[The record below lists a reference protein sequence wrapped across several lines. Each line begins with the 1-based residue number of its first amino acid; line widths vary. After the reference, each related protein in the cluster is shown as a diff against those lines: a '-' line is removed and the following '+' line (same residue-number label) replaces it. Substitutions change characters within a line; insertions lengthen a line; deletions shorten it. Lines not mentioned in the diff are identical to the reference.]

1 MLFVNVLSRA
11 ELTYSAWR
19 NAKTVLVNVTNTV
32 DTARTAKAVTNG
44 RTSEVAPADG
54 GQLHKRRG
62 WEPFLAAAIDLST
75 GSLAVAVG
83 MTWAT
88 ASDLELPPT
97 WMLFFFAPTLV
108 ALCAMRGLYRRSLRR
123 TFLDEL
129 PTIEASTALAAML
142 LLSGLILNPF
152 LTGAPGASVGRLWMC
167 AAILVPLGRLL
178 WITIKNY
185 HYRHDRLTA
194 PTLIVGNGR
203 VGAKVVDRLKVT
215 PEYGMTPVGIV
226 DDEMPMMGTDR
237 DKPASIPYLGKL
249 ADLDSAI
256 AATGAECLIVAF
268 SRTRDE
274 AMSAAVNLAH
284 ERGMSVWIVPRI
296 FDTIGVRSHIDH
308 IGGLPLIAVA
318 HTNPRGWQFTAKHVS
333 DRVLASVGLLLIS
346 PLFLTLMLL
355 VRLSSPGP
363 IFFGQ
368 PRIGRDGR
376 EFSCLKFRSMRE
388 PKESDAAFV
397 RSADSAPGGVEGED
411 RRTTIGKI
419 MRSTSM
425 DELPQ
430 LLNVIK
436 GEMSLVGPRPERPE
450 YVDLFN
456 IQIARY
462 GDRHRVKA
470 GITGWAQV
478 HGLRGKT
485 SIADRAEWDN
495 YYIENWS
502 LWLDFKILAMTVGAV
517 LRPAE

>member
-1 MLFVNVLSRA
+1 M
-11 ELTYSAWR
+11 TD
-19 NAKTVLVNVTNTV
+19 TV
-32 DTARTAKAVTNG
+32 DTARSANTVG
-44 RTSEVAPADG
+44 HGGVPEVAPVELT
-54 GQLHKRRG
+54 QRNKHNG
-62 WEPFLAAAIDLST
+62 WEPYLAAAIDLST

-88 ASDLELPPT
+88 AGGLQIPPT
-97 WMLFFFAPTLV
+97 WMLFLFAPTVV
-108 ALCAMRGLYRRSLRR
+108 ALSAARGLYRRSLRR

-129 PTIEASTALAAML
+129 PTVEAVTSLAAML
-142 LLSGLILNPF
+142 LLSGLVLNPF
-152 LTGAPGASVGRLWMC
+152 IDGSRGSAVARLWMC
-167 AAILVPLGRLL
+167 AAVLVPLGRLL
-178 WITIKNY
+178 WITIRNY
-185 HYRHDRLTA
+185 HYRNSRLTA
-194 PTLIVGNGR
+194 RTVIVGNGM
-203 VGAKVVDRLKVT
+203 VAAKVVDRLKVT
-215 PEYGMTPVGIV
+215 PEYGLEPIGLID
-226 DDEMPMMGTDR
+226 DDEPMMGIDR
-237 DKPASIPYLGKL
+237 DKPATIPYLGKL
-249 ADLDSAI
+249 GDLEDAI
-256 AATGAECLIVAF
+256 TRTGAECMIIAF
-268 SRTRDE
+268 SRTRDD
-274 AMSAAVNLAH
+274 AMAAAVKVAH
-284 ERGMSVWIVPRI
+284 ERGLSVWIVPRI
-296 FDTIGVRSHIDH
+296 YDTIGVRSRIDH

-333 DRVLASVGLLLIS
+333 DRVIATVGLVLIS

-376 EFSCLKFRSMRE
+376 EFNCLKFRSMRP
-388 PKESDAAFV
+388 PKESDAQFV
-397 RSADSAPGGVEGED
+397 RGADSAPGGVEGED
-411 RRTTIGKI
+411 RRTPIGKF
-419 MRSTSM
+419 MRKTSL

-430 LLNVIK
+430 LLNVVK

-478 HGLRGKT
+478 HGLRGQT

-502 LWLDFKILAMTVGAV
+502 LWLDWKILAMTVGAV